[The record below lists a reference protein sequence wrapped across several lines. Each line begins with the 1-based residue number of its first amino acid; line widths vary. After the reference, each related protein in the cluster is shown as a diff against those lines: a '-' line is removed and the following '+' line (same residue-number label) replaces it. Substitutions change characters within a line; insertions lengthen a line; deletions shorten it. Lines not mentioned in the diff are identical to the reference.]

1 MYRDL
6 LQEVLAPTLRD
17 LRRNPDDV
25 ENTYWSNPFRE
36 FFVQL
41 SMAIANDHTD
51 NEEEYDDSD
60 SHMTGSS
67 HENQPEI
74 NVELALNAFVNMYP
88 PSRHRVSFL
97 LLQTYNYLIQK

>member
-6 LQEVLAPTLRD
+6 LQELLAPTLRD
-17 LRRNPDDV
+17 LRRNPDDI

-41 SMAIANDHTD
+41 SMAIANGHAD
-51 NEEEYDDSD
+51 NEEEYDDSG

-74 NVELALNAFVNMYP
+74 NVELALNTFVSNP
-88 PSRHRVSFL
+88 LPDTGFLSFCYKHS
-97 LLQTYNYLIQK
+97 TI